1 MLELPILSP
10 SPEAPIERS
19 DAAENRRRILAA
31 ARELVRE
38 HGACAVSMDDVAKK
52 AGVGKGTLY
61 RRFADKAALMVA
73 LLDAEAQAMQAEVM
87 QRFVSSADAP
97 RLHLLA
103 DFLDRVAEFTIA
115 NATTLEVSSQQGAS
129 RFEAPHY
136 RWQQQLVVGL
146 LREAVARG
154 ECPDQEVE
162 MLADAILIALD
173 PALLA
178 LQLRR
183 GHSPVAMRRTYLRWA
198 LGGVQHPY
206 ECRAE

>member
-1 MLELPILSP
+1 MFDLPMLSQP
-10 SPEAPIERS
+10 SEAPPERA

-38 HGACAVSMDDVAKK
+38 QGACAVSMDDVARK

-73 LLDAEAQAMQAEVM
+73 LLDEEAQAMQAEVM
-87 QRFVSSADAP
+87 RTFVRNAEAP
-97 RLHLLA
+97 RLRVLA

-115 NATTLEVSSQQGAS
+115 NATTLEVSSSQGVS
-129 RFEAPHY
+129 RFSAPYY
-136 RWQQQLVVGL
+136 RWQQELVVRL
-146 LREAVARG
+146 LNEAIARG
-154 ECPDQEVE
+154 ECPPQDAEV
-162 MLADAILIALD
+162 LADAILITLD

-183 GHSPVAMRRTYLRWA
+183 GHSPVAIRRTFLRWV
-198 LGGVQHPY
+198 LGGIQHPY
-206 ECRAE
+206 EPT